1 MKNLIIQEAGKEVYQ
16 FIKKYTDLEN
26 GKALVLAT
34 TTKFNVENQPENTY
48 KFIINLKRVNDIRR
62 INKFFES
69 INVKLPEGGVFID
82 CAETYVLRKQ
92 RILKKYP
99 PVFNYIYYFFDWV
112 FKRLFPKLVFTK
124 KIYFATTA
132 GRNRVLS
139 KAETLGRLYSCGFEV
154 IDESFLNGH
163 FYFAARKIKEPFF
176 DYNPTYGPLV
186 RLKRIG
192 KHGKIIK
199 VYKMRTMHAYSEYI
213 QGYVFDKNNLQDGG
227 KFKNDFRVTTLG
239 RIMRKFWIDEL
250 PMFINILKGE
260 MKIVGVRPLSKHY
273 FDLYSKEMQER
284 RTQYKPGMIPPFY
297 SDMPKTF
304 KEIEASEHKYLDE
317 YEKHPFSTD
326 WKYFWRA
333 WYNIL
338 FKKARSA

>member
-34 TTKFNVENQPENTY
+34 TTKFNVENQPDNTY
-48 KFIINLKRVNDIRR
+48 KYIINLKRVNDIRR

-69 INVKLPEGGVFID
+69 INEKLPEGGIFID

-99 PVFNYIYYFFDWV
+99 PVLNYIYYFFDWV

-124 KIYFATTA
+124 QIYFATTA
-132 GRNRVLS
+132 GRKRVLS
-139 KAETLGRLYSCGFEV
+139 KAETLGRIYSCGFEV
-154 IDESFLNGH
+154 IDEAFLNGH
-163 FYFAARKIKEPFF
+163 FYFAARKIKEPAF

-192 KHGKIIK
+192 KNGKIIK

-227 KFKNDFRVTTLG
+227 KFKDDFRVTTLG

-250 PMFINILKGE
+250 PMFINIFKRD
-260 MKIVGVRPLSKHY
+260 MKIVGVRPLSQHY

-284 RTQYKPGMIPPFY
+284 RIKFKPGMIPPFY
-297 SDMPKTF
+297 SDMPKSF
-304 KEIEASEHKYLDE
+304 EEIEASERKYLDE
-317 YEKHPFSTD
+317 YEKHPFLTD
-326 WKYFWRA
+326 WKYFWSA

-338 FKKARSA
+338 FRKARSA